1 MALANP
7 VIVVPGITATYL
19 QDEYCLP
26 PEAVWTVLRKKYD
39 RLSLH
44 PDNLKYEAVEPARVR
59 AGEIF
64 EVSYAELIEELR
76 HDLADKGDLPVPVYP
91 FAYDWRLPLDDAEA
105 KLGEFIEEVAERTRL
120 IKHYHKAGYD
130 GKVNLVAHSM
140 GGLVVAG
147 YLEGIGSSSSVE
159 KVVTLAAPFQGSFEA
174 VIKIATGTANLG
186 FSAPSSREREAARL
200 TPSLYHLLPSFTT
213 GLITE
218 AGLPN
223 SLFSPDIWQSSVV
236 DSIAEFIRL
245 KGLPTTTR
253 KADAAQLFQQL
264 LKGAEQHRRRI
275 DNFKLSDAGLQ
286 ASDWLAVVGADATTR
301 VELGVKKQGDS
312 TTFDFASSH
321 RRNEWDSDDP
331 VERRKT
337 GDGTVPFEGAMPQF
351 LDEGNLVCV
360 TPDDYGYWEVKDKG
374 LSRIAGFH
382 GTLPNMNLLHRL
394 IVRFFKGR
402 PDSRGNTW
410 GRRVPGVA
418 NWKPPLPLTEK
429 S

>member
-1 MALANP
+1 M
-7 VIVVPGITATYL
+7 
-19 QDEYCLP
+19 
-26 PEAVWTVLRKKYD
+26 
-39 RLSLH
+39 
-44 PDNLKYEAVEPARVR
+44 
-59 AGEIF
+59 
-64 EVSYAELIEELR
+64 
-76 HDLADKGDLPVPVYP
+76 
-91 FAYDWRLPLDDAEA
+91 
-105 KLGEFIEEVAERTRL
+105 
-120 IKHYHKAGYD
+120 
-130 GKVNLVAHSM
+130 
-140 GGLVVAG
+140 
-147 YLEGIGSSSSVE
+147 
-159 KVVTLAAPFQGSFEA
+159 
-174 VIKIATGTANLG
+174 
-186 FSAPSSREREAARL
+186 
-200 TPSLYHLLPSFTT
+200 
-213 GLITE
+213 
-218 AGLPN
+218 
-223 SLFSPDIWQSSVV
+223 
-236 DSIAEFIRL
+236 
-245 KGLPTTTR
+245 
-253 KADAAQLFQQL
+253 
-264 LKGAEQHRRRI
+264 
-275 DNFKLSDAGLQ
+275 SDAGLQ

-301 VELGVKKQGDS
+301 VELGVKKQRDS